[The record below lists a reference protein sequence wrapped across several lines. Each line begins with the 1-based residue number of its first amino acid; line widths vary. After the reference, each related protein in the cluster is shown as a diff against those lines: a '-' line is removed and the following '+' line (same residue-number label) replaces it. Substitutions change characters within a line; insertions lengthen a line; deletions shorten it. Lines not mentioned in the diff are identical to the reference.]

1 MTSTRAVE
9 IKFPLQG
16 TTANLETSK
25 NINYIQK
32 YSEINTVW
40 AALEITFSSG
50 IYGLRLSQK
59 GTDQHTSLYLSPATV
74 QLTLKLKSYV

>member
-9 IKFPLQG
+9 INFPLQG

-25 NINYIQK
+25 NIDYIQK
-32 YSEINTVW
+32 YSEIDTVW

-59 GTDQHTSLYLSPATV
+59 ARIIISVSSHSTV
-74 QLTLKLKSYV
+74 DTKIEKLCVS